1 MSRRLTT
8 IVALTLVALILSTP
22 AMATDTGKKFHY
34 SGVYSAWFQS
44 QRNFQFGASD
54 YNDNYTVQM
63 LRLKLSFDANEYL
76 TAVTRFDIGQGW
88 WGVDNADRTVDR
100 AGGRVPGSGSQL
112 FDFKDTN
119 FLMHVDQAYALLRL
133 ADMRL
138 HVRIGRINYSLGSKL
153 LLDNNLDGIQAD
165 WENRI
170 FLNYAKV
177 SEGID
182 GLSDNKITD
191 DTGKVLVDGGDA
203 HMLDLIYK
211 SAFKKLDYQ
220 IFGMY
225 YIDDSYHDGV
235 SYLPNNLN
243 YFRSRFA
250 PMVTDLWTFGL
261 TANLKDKDNGWTGT
275 FEADLLFGKDDVQTT
290 DGIIRTTIDARQ
302 MNDINNGDLTGY
314 NIYAK
319 LNNDLS
325 QKFNIGA
332 IFGMGSGDDDVT
344 SGDGNINKLRTSGF
358 FYVTEV
364 WEDSIMPDEE
374 GITPQGLGAPNI
386 RGYREL
392 ENTTLFQFNAL
403 WRFHPS
409 WKLFGSYTYLSATQ
423 AVHGWHV
430 DNNGT
435 PDDATDDFTVID
447 PESSSTLGQEIDGRL
462 DYQVVKNLTLTWRG
476 GVFMPDDGAGFLIL
490 GNNNH
495 SVNAWESKFM
505 VTVKF

>member
-1 MSRRLTT
+1 VL
-8 IVALTLVALILSTP
+8 ALILLLAGS
-22 AMATDTGKKFHY
+22 AASADDLAKKFHY
-34 SGVYSAWFQS
+34 SGVYNASFQS
-44 QRNFQFGASD
+44 QKTFRFGASD
-54 YNDNYTVQM
+54 YNDNYTVQV

-119 FLMHVDQAYALLRL
+119 FLMHVDQAYALVRL

-138 HVRIGRINYSLGSKL
+138 HVRVGRINYSLGNKMV
-153 LLDNNLDGIQAD
+153 LDNNLDGIQAD
-165 WENRI
+165 WENHL

-177 SEGID
+177 NEGID

-191 DTGKVLVDGGDA
+191 DAGNVVIDGGDA
-203 HMLDLIYK
+203 QMLNLVYK
-211 SAFKKLDYQ
+211 NSLKKLDYSL
-220 IFGMY
+220 FGMY
-225 YIDDSYHDGV
+225 YVDDSYHDGV

-250 PMVTDLWTFGL
+250 PMVTNLWAFGL
-261 TANLKDKDNGWTGT
+261 SGDLNDKDHGWTGHL
-275 FEADLLFGKDDVQTT
+275 EADLLFGQDKVQKTANIT
-290 DGIIRTTIDARQ
+290 RTTIDARQ
-302 MNDINNGDLTGY
+302 MNDINNGDLQGWNLY
-314 NIYAK
+314 LK
-319 LNNDLS
+319 LNKDLS
-325 QKFNIGA
+325 PKFNIGG

-344 SGDGNINKLRTSGF
+344 GGKGNINKLRTSGY
-358 FYVTEV
+358 FYITEV

-392 ENTTLFQFNAL
+392 ENTTLFQLNAL
-403 WRFHPS
+403 WRIHPK
-409 WKLFGSYTYLSATQ
+409 WKLFGSYTYLAATE

-430 DNNGT
+430 EDNGT
-435 PDDATDDFTVID
+435 PNDPTDDFTVID
-447 PESSSTLGQEIDGRL
+447 PESSNKLGQEIDGRIDWAL
-462 DYQVVKNLTLTWRG
+462 VQNLTLTLRG

-495 SVNAWESKFM
+495 RVNAWETKFM
-505 VTVKF
+505 FTVKF